1 MTSSLGSRP
10 RWRDDVIFRRLDDE
24 WVVFDPEGDKL
35 HTLNLTAALVW
46 SHLTGDVERESI
58 AAEVAAAFESGVTV
72 DDVLDDV
79 NAAIRRF
86 HAEGLLA

>member
-1 MTSSLGSRP
+1 MTEGPGSRP
-10 RWRDDVIFRRLDDE
+10 RWRDDVIFRQLDDE
-24 WVVFDPEGDKL
+24 WVVFDPEADKL

-58 AAEVAAAFESGVTV
+58 AVEVAAAFESGVTA
-72 DDVLDDV
+72 DDVIDDV

-86 HAEGLLA
+86 HSEGLLA

>member
-1 MTSSLGSRP
+1 MTAGSGSRP
-10 RWRDDVIFRRLDDE
+10 RWRDDVIFRQLDDE
-24 WVVFDPEGDKL
+24 WVVFDPEADKL

-46 SHLTGDVERESI
+46 SHLTGGVERESI
-58 AAEVAAAFESGVTV
+58 AAEVAAAFESGVTA

-86 HAEGLLA
+86 HSEGLLA

>member
-1 MTSSLGSRP
+1 VTAGSGSRP
-10 RWRDDVIFRRLDDE
+10 RWRDDVIFRQLDDE
-24 WVVFDPEGDKL
+24 WVVFDPEADKL

-46 SHLTGDVERESI
+46 SHLTGGVERESI
-58 AAEVAAAFESGVTV
+58 AAEVAAAFESGVTA

-86 HAEGLLA
+86 HSEGLLA